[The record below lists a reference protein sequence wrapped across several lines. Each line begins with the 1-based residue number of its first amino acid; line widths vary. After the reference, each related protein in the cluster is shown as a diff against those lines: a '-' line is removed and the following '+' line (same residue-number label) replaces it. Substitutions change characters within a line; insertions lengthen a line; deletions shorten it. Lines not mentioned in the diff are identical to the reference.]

1 MSYYGAGSGSYGP
14 SNGMK
19 SGSYGSY
26 GNSNSNN
33 NNQPIGSG
41 LHRINWDL
49 SKLPVFEK
57 NFYVEHPVVKARSEA
72 IAEEWRKS
80 KGITIIGRGIP
91 KPVLTFEEASM
102 PEYVLNEVLRQ
113 GFDERKLIYLNNFNN
128 IELKK

>member
-26 GNSNSNN
+26 GNSNNN

-72 IAEEWRKS
+72 SAEEWRKS

-128 IELKK
+128 N